1 MAYGPAQAFPPQPP
15 VPEGFGVAGG
25 AVSGVNPAWLAAS
38 ADRERAVGVLRA
50 GFTEGRL
57 TQEELDERVAQAY
70 AARTYGQL
78 WALTADLPTGAL
90 PYPQF
95 PLGPGVLVP
104 QEAAPPSHWKPAA
117 ALIVTALVI
126 FTLAALIT
134 AVITAHTSGR
144 DHPGPGLPAGE
155 PDPVHPA
162 RSCRR
167 TSSTAFP
174 VSGPGG

>member
-15 VPEGFGVAGG
+15 LPEGFGAPGG
-25 AVSGVNPAWLAAS
+25 AVSGVNPAWLAAN

-57 TQEELDERVAQAY
+57 TQDELNDRVAQAY

-78 WALTADLPTGAL
+78 WTLTEDLPAGPL

-95 PLGPGVLVP
+95 SPALPHPQGPGAVMVP
-104 QEAAPPSHWKPAA
+104 GGAPDSQWRSATTL
-117 ALIVTALVI
+117 LITALVI

-134 AVITAHTSGR
+134 ALITVHGQAVPPGVHLMPYITSQ
-144 DHPGPGLPAGE
+144 P
-155 PDPVHPA
+155 
-162 RSCRR
+162 
-167 TSSTAFP
+167 
-174 VSGPGG
+174 

>member
-15 VPEGFGVAGG
+15 VPEGMGAPGA
-25 AVSGVNPAWLAAS
+25 AVSGVSPTWLAS
-38 ADRERAVGVLRA
+38 NADRERAVGVLRA

-78 WALTADLPTGAL
+78 WVLTADLPAGAL

-95 PLGPGVLVP
+95 PPGHGVLVP
-104 QEAAPPSHWKPAA
+104 QEAAPPSQWKPAA
-117 ALIVTALVI
+117 ALIITALVI

-134 AVITAHTSGR
+134 AVITAHTQGVIYQGGFQQPA
-144 DHPGPGLPAGE
+144 HLTPFIQPLGPSHLFPAI
-155 PDPVHPA
+155 P
-162 RSCRR
+162 
-167 TSSTAFP
+167 TAK
-174 VSGPGG
+174 PGG